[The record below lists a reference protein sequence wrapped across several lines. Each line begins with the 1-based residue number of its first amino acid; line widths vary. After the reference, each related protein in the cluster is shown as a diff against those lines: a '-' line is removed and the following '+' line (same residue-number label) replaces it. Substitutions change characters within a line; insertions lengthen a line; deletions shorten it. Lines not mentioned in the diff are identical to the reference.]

1 MNVDAQTALGW
12 TPLHDAAMEGH
23 LEVIQLLL
31 DHGADVNA
39 REGHCWTALHLA
51 ASNGHVQV
59 VEVLL
64 TRGADPHAWTD
75 DGRTPFQLAPP
86 SGSNS
91 TQTRRLLSERTGEK
105 M

>member
-1 MNVDAQTALGW
+1 MPRPQSKLKR
-12 TPLHDAAMEGH
+12 TPLYYAAMGGH

-39 REGHCWTALHLA
+39 QKEDRWTALHLGVLF
-51 ASNGHVQV
+51 GHVQV

-64 TRGADPHAWTD
+64 KRGADPHARTKK
-75 DGRTPFQLAPP
+75 GETPFQLA
-86 SGSNS
+86 SSSSRNH
-91 TQTRRLLSERTGEK
+91 TQIMRLLSERTGEK